1 MVPASGNGNVVR
13 KSRSITNDG
22 GEGFPTLEASGHG
35 WIERL
40 ILRTP
45 RRGPFPRYGIAV
57 LAVAA
62 TLGLR
67 LLLHPILGTGSPF
80 LAFTL
85 AVLVASGLGGWGP
98 GLLALALSILAS
110 DYFFL
115 TPQGQ
120 FGLSGSYQVVQVGLF
135 LGIGVLICAI
145 NNRLVSSAVRVH
157 LANEALGLTE
167 ERFRLLVEGI
177 SDYALF
183 LLDPQGRIVVWN
195 PAAERIY
202 GYGPEEV
209 LGRSYEAFFTPE
221 EASLGLPRRHLQ
233 QAAEW
238 GTLREEGWRVRR
250 DGSRFWAENLITAL
264 RGRDGGL
271 RGFAKIVHDATE
283 RRLADEEI
291 QRLNESL
298 ERRVEER
305 TAQLEEA
312 NKALEAFTYT
322 VSHDLRAPLRGIQ
335 GFSEALLEDAGDQ
348 LDDTGRE
355 YARRIVSASNRMEG
369 LIQDLLTYSRL
380 SRAQVDRRT
389 VDLDEA
395 VEEAWGQIRESSP
408 PGTRLEIQEPLPE
421 VTGHRSTLVQVLAN
435 LLGNAVKFVPP
446 GQTPEVRVRAEEAD
460 GRARLWIEDQGIGI
474 APEHQERIFNVFE
487 RLHGGESYPGTGIG
501 LAIVRKGMERM
512 GGQAGVESQ
521 PGEGARFWIELPRAG
536 EGE

>member
-1 MVPASGNGNVVR
+1 
-13 KSRSITNDG
+13 
-22 GEGFPTLEASGHG
+22 
-35 WIERL
+35 
-40 ILRTP
+40 
-45 RRGPFPRYGIAV
+45 
-57 LAVAA
+57 VAA

-67 LLLHPILGTGSPF
+67 LLLHPFIGEGSPF

-85 AVLVASGLGGWGP
+85 AVLAASGFGGWGP
-98 GLLALALSILAS
+98 GLLAVVLSVLAS

-115 TPQGQ
+115 APQGQ
-120 FGLSGSYQVVQVGLF
+120 FGLSGSHQAVQVGLF
-135 LGIGVLICAI
+135 SGIGLAICAI
-145 NNRLVSSAVRVH
+145 NDRLVSSAVRVY
-157 LANEALGLTE
+157 LANEALGQTE

-177 SDYALF
+177 ADYALF

-209 LGRSYEAFFTPE
+209 LGRGYEAFYTPE

-233 QAAEW
+233 QAAER
-238 GTLREEGWRVRR
+238 GTLREEGWRVRH

-264 RGRDGGL
+264 RGREGGL

-291 QRLNESL
+291 RLLNESL

-312 NKALEAFTYT
+312 NKELEAFTYT
-322 VSHDLRAPLRGIQ
+322 VSHDLRAPLRGVQ
-335 GFSEALLEDAGDQ
+335 GFSEALLEDFGDR

-355 YARRIVSASNRMEG
+355 YARRVVSAAHRMED

-380 SRAQVDRRT
+380 SRAQIEAQR
-389 VDLDEA
+389 VDLGSA
-395 VEEAWGQIRESSP
+395 VADAWEQIREASP
-408 PGTRLEIQEPLPE
+408 AGTRLDVEEPLPK
-421 VTGHRSTLVQVLAN
+421 VTGHRPTLVQVLAN

-446 GQTPEVRVRAEEAD
+446 GQTPEVRVRAEDRD
-460 GRARLWIEDQGIGI
+460 GRARLWVEDHGIGI
-474 APEHQERIFNVFE
+474 DPGHQERIFNVFE

-521 PGEGARFWIELPRAG
+521 LGKGARFWIELPRAG